1 MNSICKCN
9 TGISSD
15 PPCRSYILLN
25 NWQTYSDLRHHAN
38 ISLITAGSPP
48 GICSINP
55 RTSTRLQNHKSKASA
70 HDITAKVRITQS
82 SRAINTRWHRY
93 NRGRPWSST
102 CVTLAMTTPI
112 PKIYGRSHSPVGFF
126 SDSEGHT
133 LQIPMHFKIS
143 EWLLEQ
149 VKTEFCRFNSNEETP
164 AMPRDRCSS
173 PKQASRVF
181 LAYVCPPFARSL
193 DPDQSYHRQC
203 KKLHKTSL

>member
-1 MNSICKCN
+1 MELIHSQSIAADDHGSLKRQIRAWPWWLVMNSICKCN
-9 TGISSD
+9 TEISSD

-48 GICSINP
+48 GICSIDP
-55 RTSTRLQNHKSKASA
+55 RTSTRLQNHNSKASA

-112 PKIYGRSHSPVGFF
+112 PKIYGRSHSPVKGIVCKSLCTSKFLNDF
-126 SDSEGHT
+126 SN
-133 LQIPMHFKIS
+133 
-143 EWLLEQ
+143 
-149 VKTEFCRFNSNEETP
+149 R
-164 AMPRDRCSS
+164 
-173 PKQASRVF
+173 
-181 LAYVCPPFARSL
+181 
-193 DPDQSYHRQC
+193 
-203 KKLHKTSL
+203 